1 MRVGVPKETFPGQ
14 RQVALIPDGVSTLVK
29 AGLEVSVQA
38 GAGVEAGYPDSEYE
52 TRGARVVDSRE
63 KVFAESDIVL
73 QFQAAGASPEK
84 GPSDYKLLDWSKTL
98 IAFLDPLSEPRQI
111 KDLAGSGVTA
121 FSMELMPRITRAQ
134 SMDALSSMA
143 TVAGYK
149 AVILAAAQLPRMFPL
164 MMTAAGTVSPA
175 RVFVIGAGV
184 AGLQAIS
191 SAKRLGAVVHAYDVR
206 PAVREQVE
214 SLGGKFVEL
223 ELDAAE
229 SETKG
234 GYAKELGED
243 FYRRQRE
250 MMDRVVAESHVVIT
264 TAAIPGKKAP
274 VLVTADMV
282 RKMAPGSVIVDLA
295 AERGG
300 NCELTRAG
308 ETATEGGVTILGPV
322 NLPASVPYH
331 ASQMYSK
338 NIVTFLRHLVN
349 KEGRL
354 VIDLEDEIT
363 RETLVVRDGEVFNER
378 VRELLNL
385 PVSKPAEGETA

>member
-1 MRVGVPKETFPGQ
+1 MRVGVPRETFPGQ
-14 RQVALIPDGVSTLVK
+14 NQVALVPDGVPALTK
-29 AGLEVSVQA
+29 AGLEVVMEA
-38 GAGVEAGYPDSEYE
+38 GAGAAAGYPDSEYQAK
-52 TRGARVVDSRE
+52 GVQMLSGRE
-63 KVFAESDIVL
+63 KVFQAADIIL
-73 QFQAAGASPEK
+73 QFQAAGANPEK
-84 GPSDYKLLDWSKTL
+84 GPQDYALLREGQVL
-98 IAFLDPLSEPRQI
+98 IAFLDPLSAPDQVQE
-111 KDLAGSGVTA
+111 LAARGVTA

-134 SMDALSSMA
+134 SMDALSAMA

-191 SAKRLGAVVHAYDVR
+191 SAKRLGAVVQAYDVR

-214 SLGGKFVEL
+214 SLGGKFVEM
-223 ELDAAE
+223 ELDAAA

-234 GYAKELGED
+234 GYAKEMGED

-250 MMDRVVAESHVVIT
+250 LMERVVADSHVVIT
-264 TAAIPGKKAP
+264 TAAVPGKKAP
-274 VLVTADMV
+274 VLITADMV
-282 RKMAPGSVIVDLA
+282 KRMPPGSVIVDLA

-300 NCELTRAG
+300 NCELTQAG
-308 ETATEGGVTILGPV
+308 KTVEVDGVTVIGTL
-322 NLPASVPYH
+322 NLPSTVPYH

-338 NIVTFLRHLVN
+338 NIVTFLRHLLT
-349 KEGRL
+349 KEGSL
-354 VIDLEDEIT
+354 KIDPSEEIT
-363 RETLVVRDGEVFNER
+363 RETMLTHGKEVTQAR

-385 PVSKPAEGETA
+385 PALAPAQPEKV